1 MELKEKTKDQ
11 IETIV
16 QNAIADAV
24 DFVESEISEDRIR
37 SQRYYDG
44 EVDLGFEDGRSKVVA
59 TKVRDTVRAI
69 KPSLM
74 RVFLS
79 TARPVEFMPHGPE
92 DVNMAEQA
100 TDYVHYEFQR
110 SNGYRVL
117 NDAFHDALI
126 KKQGIVKAYWEQI
139 YILTP
144 T

>member
-1 MELKEKTKDQ
+1 MELKEKTRGE

-16 QNAIADAV
+16 QNAIDDAV

-44 EVDLGFEDGRSKVVA
+44 EVDIGYEDGRSKVVA

-79 TARPVEFMPHGPE
+79 TAKP
-92 DVNMAEQA
+92 
-100 TDYVHYEFQR
+100 QR
-110 SNGYRVL
+110 VYAAYFRRCEYGRASHRL
-117 NDAFHDALI
+117 CAL
-126 KKQGIVKAYWEQI
+126 
-139 YILTP
+139 
-144 T
+144 